1 MTTRFEDFTPAF
13 FVFSSFALLLI
24 ALAVRSYVL
33 SSKKNTEEVRTRGS
47 WVAAMVSGL
56 VALFGTAIYGIPA
69 LGDFLTPG
77 IRFRDALIGN
87 LIVWAVCLGAW
98 VIAVRCVIFA
108 LRRNGQ
114 Q

>member
-1 MTTRFEDFTPAF
+1 VGTRFEDFTPAF

-33 SSKKNTEEVRTRGS
+33 SSKKHRRSSKRGS

-56 VALFGTAIYGIPA
+56 LALFGTAIYGVSA

-77 IRFRDALIGN
+77 IRLRDALIGN
-87 LIVWAVCLGAW
+87 LIVWGVCLGAW